1 MRAFIADYANFLAQK
16 NFLIAGSA
24 VFLYDTIL
32 TTGEEVRCFWGRKVT
47 GAAILF
53 WLNKYMTM
61 LYLVWNLGNLLD
73 LPNNSCTLSVKGA
86 AVVHN
91 TFFLILAS
99 FSAIRVYALQ
109 RNIFLSFITF
119 VLSMTPFGVN
129 LVQFGFGL
137 SGKNIPP
144 FGCAPVGYESSGLDK
159 KLTVLSRSC
168 LIAADCLAAG
178 VTWFTLARPRD
189 IHFIGVLKS
198 SLTRVLLIDGTVYFL
213 TLGLVNS
220 LHLTF
225 ALLALDVITLKGTSI
240 LENFTIPLTAV
251 LVSRF
256 LLHLQ
261 SASLRTVGSIHSSQ
275 MSTMNL
281 DRSALYERVVGSL
294 GTRITADDF
303 GEEEGDFDTTSG
315 NIDSPDQADEATEVQ
330 RD

>member
-1 MRAFIADYANFLAQK
+1 
-16 NFLIAGSA
+16 

-73 LPNNSCTLSVKGA
+73 LPNNVCVFS
-86 AVVHN
+86 HR
-91 TFFLILAS
+91 FFEVYRDIGTDIFVA

-144 FGCAPVGYESSGLDK
+144 FGCAPIGYESSV
-159 KLTVLSRSC
+159 TVLSRSC

>member
-1 MRAFIADYANFLAQK
+1 
-16 NFLIAGSA
+16 

-73 LPNNSCTLSVKGA
+73 LPNNVCVFS
-86 AVVHN
+86 HR
-91 TFFLILAS
+91 FFEVYRDIGTDIFVA

-144 FGCAPVGYESSGLDK
+144 FGCAPVGYESSDLDK
-159 KLTVLSRSC
+159 KSVDADIVWTEILTVLSRSC

-315 NIDSPDQADEATEVQ
+315 NSDSPDQADEGTEVQ